1 MLEVSVDFSS
11 AVRPLSLLSVCC
23 RRIRREPV
31 SHPSISNMQTA
42 PGAGTVGQRTT
53 SQQEEMTVL
62 SIWKASPDL
71 LDAKTV
77 KQIIGIAGSGR
88 LTDDGDTSRE
98 FRALL
103 SEIPSGHLERYCNQ
117 CLSEAFQDSGLVL
130 QDVINEMGRRLGFSV
145 TNGRYRGKTG
155 SIGNDG
161 LWELPN
167 HHKIILEVKTTD
179 AYRIDLDVIADYR
192 RALIREGHATEGL
205 SSVLIVVGR
214 ADTGDLE
221 AQIRGSRNAWEM
233 RLISVDALIR
243 LMKLKESVEDP
254 DALRRVYEILIPREF
269 TKLDEIVELVFS
281 TAEDAKITQDTPE
294 PETDQEP
301 EPSGQPGS
309 LRPKFTPVA
318 FNELVAK
325 RASEQLALP
334 LLKRTRTLFS
344 SPDDSTRVLCVVSK
358 EYKESAHRNY
368 WFAFHPHQKE
378 RLEQAA
384 RGYAAFGC
392 GSPERVVLV
401 PIANLA
407 SWTDGMNVT
416 EKETTMY
423 WHIQIFEEQGQ
434 LVLVRKR
441 GQPRINLAEFTLA
454 CPPENPAK

>member
-1 MLEVSVDFSS
+1 
-11 AVRPLSLLSVCC
+11 
-23 RRIRREPV
+23 
-31 SHPSISNMQTA
+31 
-42 PGAGTVGQRTT
+42 
-53 SQQEEMTVL
+53 
-62 SIWKASPDL
+62 
-71 LDAKTV
+71 
-77 KQIIGIAGSGR
+77 
-88 LTDDGDTSRE
+88 
-98 FRALL
+98 
-103 SEIPSGHLERYCNQ
+103 
-117 CLSEAFQDSGLVL
+117 
-130 QDVINEMGRRLGFSV
+130 
-145 TNGRYRGKTG
+145 
-155 SIGNDG
+155 
-161 LWELPN
+161 
-167 HHKIILEVKTTD
+167 
-179 AYRIDLDVIADYR
+179 
-192 RALIREGHATEGL
+192 
-205 SSVLIVVGR
+205 
-214 ADTGDLE
+214 
-221 AQIRGSRNAWEM
+221 
-233 RLISVDALIR
+233 
-243 LMKLKESVEDP
+243 VEDP

-281 TAEDAKITQDTPE
+281 TAEDAKITPDTLE

-454 CPPENPAK
+454 CPPANPA